1 MQRQKVSGM
10 NWVILLSKLVR
21 LQLGSVLKA
30 SLLRYVTWGRSCK
43 VLRFM
48 ARGNLVPRLFVLTLV
63 ELGYEVGHTES
74 CSFP

>member
-30 SLLRYVTWGRSCK
+30 SLLRYVTW
-43 VLRFM
+43 
-48 ARGNLVPRLFVLTLV
+48 
-63 ELGYEVGHTES
+63 EVGTFMQGTKIYGTRQPRTQALRSDARRAWVRGRAHGDL
-74 CSFP
+74 